1 MSSDGKWRWLVW
13 LIVGAG
19 GILVVGALALG
30 LGSLR
35 YVLQGVPAVGDVVEV
50 RRDGDSHLPVLRFPL
65 PGDEMQTV
73 TGPARGAPDIAVGDR
88 VELLY
93 MPYNPRDVR
102 IATFDRLWV
111 PAAITMLSG
120 VFGLLVGGVAWSR
133 LDGLDLAAVGEAA
146 FIFLAAA
153 AGLIGVFILWSAAD
167 LYTGGVRAE
176 GTVVAYRELRSDGT
190 SSAPVVRFTTGEGRE
205 VELLG
210 HGGNARPFAVGERVT
225 VVHDAA
231 HPGRARIVSFTDI
244 WRPAAVAFAVALAF
258 GAAVWLARRLRRRP
272 KVLRA

>member
-1 MSSDGKWRWLVW
+1 MSPDRKWRWLAW

-19 GILVVGALALG
+19 GILVVGGLALG

-35 YVLQGVPAVGDVVEV
+35 YVLQGVPALGDVVEM

-73 TGPARGAPDIAVGDR
+73 TGPARGAPDVAVGDR

-102 IATFDRLWV
+102 IATFERLWLPV
-111 PAAITMLSG
+111 AIMMLSG
-120 VFGLLVGGVAWSR
+120 VFCLLVGGVAWSR
-133 LDGLDLAAVGEAA
+133 ADGIDLVSVGEVV
-146 FIFLAAA
+146 FIVLAGG
-153 AGLIGVFILWSAAD
+153 AGLVGIFILWSAAD
-167 LYTGGVRAE
+167 LYTAGVRAE
-176 GTVVAYRELRSDGT
+176 GTVVAFREHRADGT

-205 VELLG
+205 VEFLG
-210 HGGNARPFAVGERVT
+210 RGDTARPLAVGERVT

-231 HPGRARIVSFTDI
+231 HPRRARIVSFTGI
-244 WRPAAVAFAVALAF
+244 WRPAAVAFAVALAC
-258 GAAVWLARRLRRRP
+258 GAAVWLARRIRRRP
-272 KVLRA
+272 KTLRA